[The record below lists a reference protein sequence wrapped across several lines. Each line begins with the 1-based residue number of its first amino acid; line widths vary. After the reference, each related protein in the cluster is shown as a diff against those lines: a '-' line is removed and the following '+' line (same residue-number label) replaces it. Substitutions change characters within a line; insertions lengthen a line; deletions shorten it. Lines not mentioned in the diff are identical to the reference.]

1 MKQSNENMNCLSSE
15 ERSYILKLVVDR
27 LEFMYGDAIGISY
40 ILDPVLL
47 GKDMLDEHKI
57 RAEDSLFESVSRGIV
72 ITDKNREQYET
83 KKEQLFVEYT
93 DWVIKATSERI
104 KNDFRYKMLSKRTKT
119 SIQYWLVDGLPF
131 HTLREVA
138 INVFSM
144 VTSSAASER
153 GFSAIG
159 FVHSNF
165 ATDLQQTKFRNWY
178 LSRTIYYIRCVF
190 KNCAVLRFHSQLES
204 YFFLF

>member
-1 MKQSNENMNCLSSE
+1 
-15 ERSYILKLVVDR
+15 
-27 LEFMYGDAIGISY
+27 MYGDAIGISY

-47 GKDMLDEHKI
+47 GKDMLDEHNI

-131 HTLREVA
+131 PTLREVA
-138 INVFSM
+138 ICLAWSLQVLLQKEVFQQWDLS
-144 VTSSAASER
+144 
-153 GFSAIG
+153 IQ
-159 FVHSNF
+159 NF
-165 ATDLQQTKFRNWY
+165 ATDWQQTKFRNWF
-178 LSRTIYYIRCVF
+178 LSRTMH
-190 KNCAVLRFHSQLES
+190 HS
-204 YFFLF
+204 